1 MSGSNVVDISS
12 LDFDLLDSLTA
23 DQILATAIS
32 LGVDPATSN
41 SNIVGVYL
49 EAGVGSQTGA
59 SLGVEKM
66 RFVGV
71 NIHTGQKI
79 TADYGGGTLSG
90 GGTIFPG
97 PVAVVVGGGA
107 FVFPGDA
114 NDLYGPSISLQLSAL
129 AINTS
134 FGVGFSGDPLVLVG
148 ANNSVGATLGVG
160 FTSNVQVDGV
170 PAYRL
175 TSVRDVHMVSTPEQY
190 YEAMQ
195 ALASSPDG
203 RVDVAYSHPD
213 GVTIVHKLQRSSNG
227 TTDGFKVT
235 VHEKVYDSN
244 GVLLTG
250 ADAREYINSPSRGW
264 SYNLSDA
271 DLAQNDR
278 YKHHI
283 ESVTA
288 YGNDE
293 NGNIGTGVHVDAT
306 SVVSVSVFDYQVQ
319 AGDTLSDIATANSTT
334 VAELLAA
341 NPDIIDPNQI
351 QAGSTIGIP
360 GLQKEFQVVRG
371 VEGRGVSEW
380 LKPVTTESLFVDGV
394 DLLGNEYLAYDK
406 SKTFT
411 GLNGWTGTID
421 EYIAY
426 EEAQTSP
433 QDVLDSYRRE
443 AVLNKFNEQTEEAIF
458 NGSFDGGLEGLA
470 SDLAPDSGP
479 QSAAAREA
487 RARADYEAA
496 GGIWDP
502 NTHGSYVNADDVD
515 AGSEAYWDEAY
526 AAIFND
532 AQSDFQAID
541 DFVAGGIGS
550 YTYFGPE
557 TGSIETGIVDY
568 EPTGFAEWAEAWKD
582 SYALFNHDPA
592 FARFQNGLSFSDAF
606 HLGYDSFGN
615 PWFNVDLNTLFSGRA
630 PSWGNLRYPNPHGHS
645 LFQSPA
651 RSYLPTFGSFG
662 PVVLDLDGDGIEL
675 QSIDD
680 SSVSSDIDND
690 GFVERHGWVAPD
702 DGILGIDLDGN
713 GVIEGA
719 AEFAF
724 ASITSDDDTDL
735 EALRSLYDSNGDG
748 VFDQADTHFAQAL
761 VWQDLNSDGLS
772 TADELST
779 LGERGIQ
786 SISLTSDGNAYAVA
800 NNAIHGNAS
809 ASLVGGGSIVVGDVS
824 LLAVNDGYRF
834 VENIGVST
842 IEFEGGEST
851 VMFNVDTDQV
861 LNAANFIENRFV
873 MGAGDDVLTNS
884 SDVAVAFSGGAGN
897 DQLSGGGGDDVLSGD
912 AGADSF
918 SGGAGNDTLFLDAA
932 DIAGLG
938 TTTSIDGG
946 AGEDS
951 ATILGAGDVTLD
963 LTATSIERLTGGSG
977 NDHFTVGAGPEGRFI
992 TGGAGDDTITGGSGD
1007 DSLSGGEGA
1016 DTISGG
1022 AGDDKIV
1029 ADALDTIDGGAGT
1042 DTLIIEGDAGVD
1054 LNLSDLGIEVA
1065 FGSEGNDTFTTD
1077 PSTGRVMF
1085 GRGGNDTLTGGNG
1098 NDFLSGGA
1106 GNDRLEGG
1114 FGDDTY
1120 TFGRGGGQDVIS
1132 DQHLDTVD
1140 IEIEYHKYWGYG
1152 PGTVLQSGV
1161 IFYGSV
1167 ASVNEE
1173 LDHQLTDNFSVDLAL
1188 LNIGVKENVE
1198 QLFTQADMQER
1209 LDVLLAGG
1217 WRPTSYTYVPAHGQY
1232 LYLPALVYGYE
1243 PEVQVSTQ
1251 QTYELNAGNDR
1262 LVFTDGIG
1270 VEDITTQILASQ
1282 NPLGLTDEQLG
1293 YPGVD
1298 NIPTTTPIYP
1308 LHWAGSPTTSLDLY
1322 IGLVDEATPGALASE
1337 LENHVRIESAIDF
1350 FSHSDPANG
1359 GFYGADAER
1368 GIETFVFEGGLEID
1382 VSQMN
1387 FWNVATDS
1395 LTVGSFDSNTQAL
1408 VFGLD
1413 AETTNDWI
1421 NGVDEADLIYGRGGD
1436 DVILGRSGADQVYG
1450 DIGDDRLY
1458 GGTGTDSLFGEAGDD
1473 FLSGGDDV
1481 DALYGGDG
1489 ADVLDGGAGADGLT
1503 GGTGND
1509 VYIVDDAG
1517 DTIIENAGGG
1527 TDNVKSSVS
1536 HALAANV
1543 ENLLLTGIAHVDG
1556 AGNALNNEIIGNS
1569 GDNTLSGDDGD
1580 DVLTASYGD
1589 DTLYGG
1595 MGTDKAV
1602 FFGDRSE
1609 FHISRDG
1616 AEWVVRDLDI
1626 VANGYEGVNRLTDI
1640 ETLEFKDGAVAVA
1653 TLNSAPVAAD
1663 DTVSG
1668 YQDFDLSINVL
1679 ALLSNDVDADVAD
1692 TLTLTEVG
1700 SATNGSVR
1708 LEGGVVI
1715 FTPQAGFSGDASFRY
1730 VVSDGQGGEH
1740 SALVVVDLAE
1750 YSPIEGDAGDNV
1762 LDGTS
1767 SNDLILG
1774 LGGNDI
1780 INGLGGDDILE
1791 GGAGA
1796 DNLRGGAGA
1805 DTLDGGDGADWANYT
1820 GSSGGVTIDLV
1831 AGTASGGD
1839 ADGDV
1844 LTSIEYLWGS
1854 SDDDTFTGTDG
1865 VNYLAGND
1873 GHDYLIGNGGNDTLL
1888 GGDGNDTLRGG
1899 SGADVLDGGAG
1910 IDIVHYDFSTAGG
1923 ITLDLGLGTG
1933 VGGDA
1938 QGDTF
1943 TGIENVYAT
1952 NFADDLTGDG
1962 NGNTLFGNGGNDTIH
1977 GAAGNDSIVGGSG
1990 NDTITGGDGS
2000 DALRGGDGDDSLDG
2014 GNGID
2019 TAYYDWSA
2027 GAVTVDLLLGTAT
2040 GEGTDTLTNIE
2051 NVVGSSHNDQLWGG
2065 SGSGTLAGG
2074 DGNDNLISGAGA
2086 TVLDGGSGTDWANYY
2101 RSTASVT
2108 VSLAT
2113 LTASGGYAE
2122 GDTLIGTEWVFGSSH
2137 DDVLTGDAGA
2147 NILDGYLGHDIL
2159 DGGAG
2164 DDQLYGQ
2171 DGNDVLEG
2179 GAGADTLDGGD
2190 GIDIASYEGS
2200 AAGVTVD
2207 LLANTGTGGDAEGD
2221 TFANVEWVYGSASN
2235 DTLTGDT
2242 FHNGLYGRGGN
2253 DYLIGGVGDDA
2264 LYGEDGNDTLR
2275 GGAGADT
2282 LDGGAGIDIV
2292 HYDFSTA
2299 GGITI
2304 DLVAGTGTGGDAQG
2318 DTFTGIENIAATN
2331 YADTITGD
2339 GNGNTFFGYAGDDI
2353 LDGAGGND
2361 SIVGGSGNDTISG
2374 GDGSDA
2380 LRGGDGDD
2388 SLDGGNGIDTVYYDW
2403 SAGAVTVDLDAGT
2416 GTGEGTDTLTNI
2428 ENVVGSAH
2436 NDVLYAA
2443 TGGSV
2448 LTGGDGDDNLIA
2460 RAGVDTLNGG
2470 TGNDWAN
2477 YYFSTTSVVIDLEA
2491 GTASGGYAEGDT
2503 LNDIEWVAGSN
2514 TADDT
2519 LTGNSQANTLRGMA
2533 GNDILDG
2540 GAGSDLLEGGA
2551 GADNLRG
2558 GAGAD
2563 TLDGGDG
2570 ADWAN
2575 YTGSSGGVTIDLV
2588 AGTAS
2593 GGDADGDVLTSIEYL
2608 WGSSDDDTFTGTDGV
2623 NYLAG
2628 NDGHDYLIGN
2638 GGNDTLL
2645 GGDGNDTLRGGSG
2658 ADVLDGGAGI
2668 DIVHYD
2674 FSTAGGITLDLGLGT
2689 GVGGDAQGDTFTGI
2703 ENVYATNFADDLTG
2717 DGNGN
2722 TLFGNGGND
2731 TIHGAAGNDSI
2742 VGGSG
2747 NDTITGGDGSDALR
2761 GGDGDDSLD
2770 GGNGIDTAYY
2780 DWSAG
2785 AVTVD
2790 LLLGTATGE
2799 GTDTLTNIENVVGSS
2814 HNDQLWGGSGS
2825 GTLAGGDGN
2834 DNLISGAGAT
2844 VLDGGSG
2851 TDWAN
2856 YYRSTASVTVS
2867 LATLTASGGYA
2878 EGDTLIGT
2886 EWVFGSSHDDVLTGD
2901 AGANILDGYLGHDI
2915 LDGGAGNDQLY
2926 GQDGN
2931 DVLEGGAGADT
2942 LDGGDGIDIA
2952 SYEGSAA
2959 GVTVD
2964 LLANTGTGG
2973 DAEGDTF
2980 ANVEWVY
2987 GSASNDTLTGDT
2999 FHNGLYGRGGNDY
3012 LIGGVGDD
3020 ALYGEDGNDTL
3031 RGGAGA
3037 DTLDGGAGIDI
3048 VHYDFSTAGG
3058 ITLDLGLGTGVGGDA
3073 QGDTFTG
3080 IENVYATNFADDLTG
3095 DGNGNTLFGNGGND
3109 TIHGAAG
3116 NDSIVGGSGN
3126 DTITGGDGSDAL
3138 RGGDGDDSL
3147 DGGNGIDTVYY
3158 DWSAAGVTVD
3168 LLLGTATG
3176 EGTDTLTNIE
3186 NVVGSSHNDQLWG
3199 GAGVGTLAGGDG
3211 NDNLISGAGATV
3223 LDGGS
3228 GTDWANYYRSTA
3240 SVTVSLA
3247 TLTASGGYAEGDT
3260 LIGTEWVF
3268 GSSHDDVLTGDAGA
3282 NILDGYLGYD
3292 ILDGGAGNDQLY
3304 GQDGN
3309 DVLEGGAGAD
3319 TLDGGGDHDVLYGQ
3333 DGDDHLIGAGGH
3345 DTLEGGAGAD
3355 TIDGGD
3361 GIDVAR
3367 YDSSQSGVTVNLVT
3381 GTGVGGDAE
3390 GDVLTGIEQI
3400 AGSAYDDVLTG
3411 DAGTNLLAGYGGNDT
3426 LIGGA
3431 GADHFDGGTGVDI
3444 VSYAGAGVG
3453 VSVNLMTG
3461 ATVGG
3466 DSVGDT
3472 FVSIESI
3479 VGTDHNDVLSGDGVA
3494 NTIWGG
3500 IGNDGLY
3507 GEAGN
3512 DTLFGGN
3519 GDDTVFGQEGDD
3531 VLHGGAGA
3539 DILDGG
3545 VGIDHAWYVDSSVGV
3560 SVNLSTGATA
3570 GGTAAGDTFI
3580 SIENLHGSAHNDV
3593 LTGDAVAN
3601 TIWGAAGDDT
3611 LNGGAGDDSLWGGD
3625 GADTLNGDAG
3635 SDSFRGGL
3643 GADVLNGGDG
3653 GDIVWYDDSTAS
3665 VIVNLNIATGQSGG
3679 TAEGDLLS
3687 NIENLG
3693 GSAHAD
3699 LLYGHS
3705 EANVIVGGDGNDQIW
3720 GYGGTDTL
3728 YGDAG
3733 DDSVFAGDANDTV
3746 YGGDGSDS
3754 IRGGAGADHIDGG
3767 DGGDIVWYDD
3777 SSVGVTVDLSLT
3789 TQVGGIADGDT
3800 LVNIENLAGSAYNDT
3815 LRGDGA
3821 SNAIVGLAGDDT
3833 LDGGAGA
3840 DSLHG
3845 QGGYDTYLFDRGD
3858 GADTISQ
3865 VGADASGGLL
3875 DFGNAI
3881 AYDQLWF
3888 TQSGDDLSV
3897 SVIGTSDT
3905 VTIDDFFG
3913 AGEREVTQLTASGL
3927 SLDSSASS
3935 VAVQNLVSAMAA
3947 FSPPAPGQMD
3957 LDPSVRNDV
3966 NVSAALA
3973 AWA

>member
-2299 GGITI
+2299 GGIT
-2304 DLVAGTGTGGDAQG
+2304 
-2318 DTFTGIENIAATN
+2318 
-2331 YADTITGD
+2331 
-2339 GNGNTFFGYAGDDI
+2339 
-2353 LDGAGGND
+2353 
-2361 SIVGGSGNDTISG
+2361 
-2374 GDGSDA
+2374 
-2380 LRGGDGDD
+2380 
-2388 SLDGGNGIDTVYYDW
+2388 
-2403 SAGAVTVDLDAGT
+2403 
-2416 GTGEGTDTLTNI
+2416 
-2428 ENVVGSAH
+2428 
-2436 NDVLYAA
+2436 
-2443 TGGSV
+2443 
-2448 LTGGDGDDNLIA
+2448 
-2460 RAGVDTLNGG
+2460 
-2470 TGNDWAN
+2470 
-2477 YYFSTTSVVIDLEA
+2477 
-2491 GTASGGYAEGDT
+2491 
-2503 LNDIEWVAGSN
+2503 
-2514 TADDT
+2514 
-2519 LTGNSQANTLRGMA
+2519 
-2533 GNDILDG
+2533 
-2540 GAGSDLLEGGA
+2540 
-2551 GADNLRG
+2551 
-2558 GAGAD
+2558 
-2563 TLDGGDG
+2563 
-2570 ADWAN
+2570 
-2575 YTGSSGGVTIDLV
+2575 
-2588 AGTAS
+2588 
-2593 GGDADGDVLTSIEYL
+2593 
-2608 WGSSDDDTFTGTDGV
+2608 
-2623 NYLAG
+2623 
-2628 NDGHDYLIGN
+2628 
-2638 GGNDTLL
+2638 
-2645 GGDGNDTLRGGSG
+2645 
-2658 ADVLDGGAGI
+2658 
-2668 DIVHYD
+2668 
-2674 FSTAGGITLDLGLGT
+2674 
-2689 GVGGDAQGDTFTGI
+2689 
-2703 ENVYATNFADDLTG
+2703 
-2717 DGNGN
+2717 
-2722 TLFGNGGND
+2722 
-2731 TIHGAAGNDSI
+2731 
-2742 VGGSG
+2742 
-2747 NDTITGGDGSDALR
+2747 
-2761 GGDGDDSLD
+2761 
-2770 GGNGIDTAYY
+2770 
-2780 DWSAG
+2780 
-2785 AVTVD
+2785 
-2790 LLLGTATGE
+2790 
-2799 GTDTLTNIENVVGSS
+2799 
-2814 HNDQLWGGSGS
+2814 
-2825 GTLAGGDGN
+2825 
-2834 DNLISGAGAT
+2834 
-2844 VLDGGSG
+2844 
-2851 TDWAN
+2851 
-2856 YYRSTASVTVS
+2856 
-2867 LATLTASGGYA
+2867 
-2878 EGDTLIGT
+2878 
-2886 EWVFGSSHDDVLTGD
+2886 
-2901 AGANILDGYLGHDI
+2901 
-2915 LDGGAGNDQLY
+2915 
-2926 GQDGN
+2926 
-2931 DVLEGGAGADT
+2931 
-2942 LDGGDGIDIA
+2942 
-2952 SYEGSAA
+2952 
-2959 GVTVD
+2959 
-2964 LLANTGTGG
+2964 
-2973 DAEGDTF
+2973 
-2980 ANVEWVY
+2980 
-2987 GSASNDTLTGDT
+2987 
-2999 FHNGLYGRGGNDY
+2999 
-3012 LIGGVGDD
+3012 
-3020 ALYGEDGNDTL
+3020 
-3031 RGGAGA
+3031 
-3037 DTLDGGAGIDI
+3037 
-3048 VHYDFSTAGG
+3048 
-3058 ITLDLGLGTGVGGDA
+3058 LDLGLGTGVGGDA